1 MQLLVIP
8 LIYAQTQYFLVYQ
21 AFVIIS
27 NYCHSMDCNIL
38 RNEVPSKHKCVAVTQ
53 Q

>member
-21 AFVIIS
+21 AFVFIS
-27 NYCHSMDCNIL
+27 NFNNI
-38 RNEVPSKHKCVAVTQ
+38 VIQWIVTF
-53 Q
+53 